1 VVMPNTGPD
10 EALSTI
16 RRIAKAGLGS
26 RPDGS
31 AQTASL
37 GLGERISDDTSNWR
51 QLVEVADARM
61 YAAKSAG
68 RNQVVGVNGI
78 ARPFIALDQRQRCE
92 IPHPELEL
100 GAQVA

>member
-51 QLVEVADARM
+51 QVEVADARV